1 MTSNSLADSL
11 AEALVRATDYQR
23 ASAMAGTGAARW
35 SRFTITI
42 SREPGAKGT
51 AVARELGQ
59 RLGWPVYDEELLNL
73 ISKEMGTQVD
83 MLKLIDEK
91 PVSFLEQSVITMVS
105 DYNLN
110 QDSYMVHL
118 VAAVRALGDK
128 GACILVGRG
137 ASFVLPAATT
147 LRVRLVAD
155 MPDRVAVVQK
165 LKGLSAKEAA
175 HWIEKTMNER
185 QRFVQKNFSKDP
197 MQPHHYDLLLNTS
210 RWPAEAA
217 AELIVD
223 ALQRIEVHKG

>member
-11 AEALVRATDYQR
+11 AAAIVRATDYHR
-23 ASAMAGTGAARW
+23 LSGAAAAGAGQW
-35 SRFTITI
+35 SRYTIAI

-91 PVSFLEQSVITMVS
+91 PVSFLEQSVISMVS
-105 DYNLN
+105 EYNLN

-118 VAAVRALGDK
+118 VATVRALGEK

-137 ASFVLPAATT
+137 ASFIVPPATT

-155 MPDRVAVVQK
+155 LPDRIAVIQK
-165 LKGLSAKEAA
+165 LKGLNEKEAA
-175 HWIEKTMNER
+175 HWIDKTMH
-185 QRFVQKNFSKDP
+185 QRHLFIKKNFGKDL
-197 MQPHHYDLLLNTS
+197 MHPHHYDLLLNTS
-210 RWPAEAA
+210 RWSAAAA

-223 ALQRIEVHKG
+223 ALHRLEVHR